1 MANIEKYLADLDD
14 AHWKLPKKKAENNF
28 VRDYSPAMDETPSL
42 EKELAYWYQYLIGML
57 IWMMEI
63 GRVDIITEVSM
74 MAPQMDMNKEGHFE
88 AVLHVFAFVHHKYN
102 SRMVFDPTY
111 TIINMSDFKHCKWK
125 DFYGELK

>member
-74 MAPQMDMNKEGHFE
+74 MAPQMDMNKEGHLE
-88 AVLHVFAFVHHKYN
+88 AVFMCLHL
-102 SRMVFDPTY
+102 S
-111 TIINMSDFKHCKWK
+111 IISIILGWC
-125 DFYGELK
+125 LIQLILS